1 MGHRRHNQMPPLAL
15 PPAAINQNQDFLNA
29 PLPDGPP
36 LVHYGNDEEE
46 QQPQQPQQPQQQQE
60 QPGYMK
66 PTVSSLNKIR
76 QSTKRR
82 GGKRKKRKT
91 RRKKRKS
98 RRKTRK
104 KRRRKSRK
112 KRKTRRRKKGGMPG
126 RTIPKKPSTMKSRRV
141 LDLQKMAKLTT
152 DTPRPLLKRQP
163 SQGLVEQSL
172 EDELAGMTISDSSN
186 SN

>member
-1 MGHRRHNQMPPLAL
+1 MGHIQHNEMPPLAL

-36 LVHYGNDEEE
+36 LVHYGNGNDNEEE
-46 QQPQQPQQPQQQQE
+46 QQPQPQPQQQP
-60 QPGYMK
+60 QPRYMRS
-66 PTVSSLNKIR
+66 TISSR
-76 QSTKRR
+76 AKRRGR

-104 KRRRKSRK
+104 KRRRKFRK

-126 RTIPKKPSTMKSRRV
+126 RTLPKKSTLKKNPRI
-141 LDLQKMAKLTT
+141 LDLQKRAKQTT
-152 DTPRPLLKRQP
+152 DTIRPLLKRQP
-163 SQGLVEQSL
+163 SQGLKQSL
-172 EDELAGMTISDSSN
+172 EEELESMTISDSSN
-186 SN
+186 TGSKQ